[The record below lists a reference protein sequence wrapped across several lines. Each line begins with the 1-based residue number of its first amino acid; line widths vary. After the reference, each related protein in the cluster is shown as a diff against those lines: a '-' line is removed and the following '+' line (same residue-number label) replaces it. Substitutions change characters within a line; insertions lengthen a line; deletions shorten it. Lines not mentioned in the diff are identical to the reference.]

1 MLLGRWGYR
10 WTEMVSPK
18 QTELDPKGEGSLR
31 LVHTPVRPHEHPGCS
46 DTGVLSG
53 ADEGPPV
60 PPPAPR
66 PPENCAEA
74 NLHSPG
80 LPTPALAQPPGPS
93 GLGEGNKD
101 LEEPPD
107 VPKERHP
114 NPPSLP
120 VSFPLPTFPCLHPP
134 IPRCPSLGA
143 ILDNVQ
149 LAGVAPQSARLA
161 PHGVPEM
168 TE

>member
-31 LVHTPVRPHEHPGCS
+31 LVHTPVLRPHEHPGCS
-46 DTGVLSG
+46 NTGVLSG

-80 LPTPALAQPPGPS
+80 LPTPRLAQPPGPS

-107 VPKERHP
+107 VPKELRP

-120 VSFPLPTFPCLHPP
+120 VSFPLPTFPASIPP
-134 IPRCPSLGA
+134 SPDAPVWGPSWTTCSWLG
-143 ILDNVQ
+143 LP
-149 LAGVAPQSARLA
+149 LKAP
-161 PHGVPEM
+161 G
-168 TE
+168 